1 MTRFR
6 KTSGTA
12 GRVVFVGAGPGDPGM
27 LTARATAAL
36 GRGSTSS
43 SSTPTSRPPSRTPS
57 ARRTP
62 APS

>member
-6 KTSGTA
+6 KPAGSA

-36 GRGSTSS
+36 AEAALGRRPGRG
-43 SSTPTSRPPSRTPS
+43 PERPPRG
-57 ARRTP
+57 
-62 APS
+62 